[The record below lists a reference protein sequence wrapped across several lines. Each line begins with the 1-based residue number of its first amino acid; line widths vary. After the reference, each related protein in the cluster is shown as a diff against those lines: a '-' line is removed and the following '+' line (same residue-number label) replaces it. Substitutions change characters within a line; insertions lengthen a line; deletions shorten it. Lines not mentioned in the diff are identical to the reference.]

1 LRSWSGFG
9 DFRSRFDE
17 TDPNAIALVAKEL
30 GITGTQL
37 KTWRLEIEAFGSV
50 EAKRRQQADAAELVR
65 LRKDNK
71 RLAEE
76 VEILHKASAFFATR
90 AVKPSLSGHCFAMPC
105 RAMDEQARFRHCP

>member
-1 LRSWSGFG
+1 MGQHRRTYTD
-9 DFRSRFDE
+9 DFKAAAVERLYEAGATQCS
-17 TDPNAIALVAKEL
+17 VAKEL

-50 EAKRRQQADAAELVR
+50 EAKRRQKVDAAELVR
-65 LRKDNK
+65 LRKENK

-90 AVKPSLSGHCFAMPC
+90 AVKP
-105 RAMDEQARFRHCP
+105 